1 MKTYLYRLIFLAL
14 ITSCGPSAY
23 SGIMELGGSLSY
35 RSSHFDAENYK
46 TSFSTTATLSY
57 YFWEMSALE
66 MSYTNGLE
74 KMRLKEGTA
83 QAYTLLTGFDM
94 LGLDFVLTFAGR
106 QSTFQPYIKLGA
118 ANISKEV
125 YREVEGN
132 AKTKIS
138 ETSGLVPSAGIGFK
152 IKVSQT
158 FSIKVGVDAWISN
171 DESLEDVGPDTL
183 DYAGRAGISWMF

>member
-1 MKTYLYRLIFLAL
+1 MKIYLYRILFTLFITIFGL
-14 ITSCGPSAY
+14 PAY

-46 TSFSTTATLSY
+46 TSFSVTTTVSY
-57 YFWEMSALE
+57 YFWEMSAIEL
-66 MSYTNGLE
+66 SYTNGLE

-83 QAYTLLTGFDM
+83 QAYTLLTGFEM
-94 LGLDFVLTFAGR
+94 MGADFVFTFAGR
-106 QSTFQPYIKLGA
+106 ESSFQPYIKLGA

-152 IKVSQT
+152 IKLSKT
-158 FSIKVGVDAWISN
+158 FSIKIGIDAWISN
-171 DESLEDVGPDTL
+171 DESLEDIRIIFRTN
-183 DYAGRAGISWMF
+183 I